1 MRYFTKDLW
10 IEAQSSATGSGNP
23 SKWDRAFEEYRAQLE
38 KLRVRIPNAAFEFF
52 AEADVHDGELLDL
65 RVINGS
71 RPAPITERPRS
82 WRSNIRF
89 PVRVELTIL
98 DAYDKLIWTLS
109 YGLLRRAQIDY
120 PSADPLFYSSGDGF
134 GDWGYHELTDA
145 GDGFLRHEVLFATGA
160 TLLFEFQTIEVSSRA
175 RPGDNTQPAVVRD
188 AP

>member
-65 RVINGS
+65 RVIDGS

-109 YGLLRRAQIDY
+109 YGLLRRC
-120 PSADPLFYSSGDGF
+120 PNRLPLRRSAFLFI
-134 GDWGYHELTDA
+134 WGWFRRLGVSRTY
-145 GDGFLRHEVLFATGA
+145 RCWRR
-160 TLLFEFQTIEVSSRA
+160 VSSSRSLI
-175 RPGDNTQPAVVRD
+175 RD
-188 AP
+188 RC